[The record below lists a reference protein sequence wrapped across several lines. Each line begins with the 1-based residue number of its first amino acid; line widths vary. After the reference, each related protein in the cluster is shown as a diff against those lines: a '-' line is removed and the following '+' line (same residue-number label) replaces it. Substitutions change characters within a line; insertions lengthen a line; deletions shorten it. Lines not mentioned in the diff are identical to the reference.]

1 MLKRLL
7 PQGVWLT
14 SLLAASLTLAA
25 CGGPTEPISQE
36 PTAPAQTEEAVATS
50 ANNQEAEKPQEAAAT
65 TAATAEVAA
74 ATSEAE
80 ASPSENPAASTSPQA
95 VCQAVDIPN
104 NDLIASVSA
113 EDWSKGPAE
122 ASITLIEY
130 GDFQ

>member
-25 CGGPTEPISQE
+25 CGGATEPVSQE
-36 PTAPAQTEEAVATS
+36 PTAPAQTVEAVATS
-50 ANNQEAEKPQEAAAT
+50 ITDQEAEKVQEAAAT
-65 TAATAEVAA
+65 TEDTAEVAA

-80 ASPSENPAASTSPQA
+80 ATPSENSAPQA
-95 VCQAVDIPN
+95 ICQAADIPN
-104 NDLIASVSA
+104 NDLIAPVSA
-113 EDWSKGPAE
+113 EDWSKGPAN
-122 ASITLIEY
+122 APVTLIEY